1 MKKFIMAAL
10 ASVFA
15 LAAVAQ
21 DGTTVKEKN
30 YSLPKCAAPVAS
42 VVVGKLSCKAAGCKE
57 PEPAARDGLGA
68 LAQLARMANQDGGVQ
83 QSFAGVGDGMS
94 AMLTTVLKET
104 GCFDIQEREAM
115 DELAK
120 ELALVGKKLD
130 VTQADFMIS
139 GSVTSI
145 NMNTDKKQFGGGLI
159 PIVGYVGVTTKTA
172 DIGLDIKLIDVNR
185 AKIVDSK
192 TFEANNETTSTSIG
206 GGGFVG
212 VGGFGGAMSSLKGT
226 PMEPIIREVLA
237 RVALYTTHQ
246 LVTAKGGTFV
256 VAPVVPPSPIP
267 AVAPAPAVAPEPAS
281 KDGFGGSGNY
291 GG

>member
-1 MKKFIMAAL
+1 MKKLIMAAM

-30 YSLPKCAAPVAS
+30 YTLPKCAAPVAS

-68 LAQLARMANQDGGVQ
+68 LAQLARMANNEGGGVQ

-120 ELALVGKKLD
+120 ELALVGKK
-130 VTQADFMIS
+130 VEVQQADFMIS
-139 GSVTSI
+139 GSITSI
-145 NMNTDKKQFGGGLI
+145 NMNTDKKQFGGGII
-159 PIVGYVGVTTKTA
+159 PIVGYIGVTTKTA
-172 DIGLDIKLIDVNR
+172 DVGLDIKLIDVNR

-192 TFEANNETTSTSIG
+192 TFEANNETTSTSLG

-212 VGGFGGAMSSLKGT
+212 VGGFGGALSSFKNT
-226 PMEPIIREVLA
+226 PMEPIIRDVLA

-246 LVTAKGGTFV
+246 LVTAKGGTFI

-267 AVAPAPAVAPEPAS
+267 AVAPAPAVAPEANAG
-281 KDGFGGSGNY
+281 GFGG
-291 GG
+291 